1 MLNTV
6 YRLVEP
12 RRLLGRF
19 KTVLREAGIP
29 DFRFHALRHSFAT
42 RCVEEEFDI
51 KSLSEILG
59 HSSVKI
65 TMDRYVHPSMELKQ
79 NNMNKISGFICP
91 LSATKEDGNI

>member
-1 MLNTV
+1 MLSAGTV
-6 YRLVEP
+6 PRTQESGYILLRLPTIVP
-12 RRLLGRF
+12 GF
-19 KTVLREAGIP
+19 KTVLQEAGIP

-65 TMDRYVHPSMELKQ
+65 TMDRYVHPSMDFKKQ
-79 NNMNKISGFICP
+79 QMDRLTLP
-91 LSATKEDGNI
+91 T